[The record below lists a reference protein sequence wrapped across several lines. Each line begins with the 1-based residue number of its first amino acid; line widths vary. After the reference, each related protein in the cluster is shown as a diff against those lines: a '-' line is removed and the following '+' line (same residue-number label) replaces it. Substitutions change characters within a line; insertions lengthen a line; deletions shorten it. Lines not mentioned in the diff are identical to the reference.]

1 MPVSKNRSRMSLSR
15 HGDLLMKYSE
25 APERNTRRETVTSL
39 NSVGRM
45 PRSFL
50 KVRWTSAM
58 PSGLRAGEPLKIT
71 SSMVSPRSW
80 RALCSPITQRMASET
95 LVLPQPFG
103 PMMPVMPPLKSTSVL
118 STNDLK
124 PWRSRRWRNI
134 GAPSLR
140 VAIREGLS
148 DFGDLVVAQGA
159 HVHPELPCSDVADHR
174 RFRGAY
180 PPVDLFDRA
189 SLPLGRHHP
198 TLEARQRQRPAT
210 DLSR

>member
-1 MPVSKNRSRMSLSR
+1 MPVSKKRSRMSLSR
-15 HGDLLMKYSE
+15 HGDLLIEYSE
-25 APERNTRRETVTSL
+25 RPERKTRRETVTSL

-58 PSGLRAGEPLKIT
+58 PSGLRPGEPLKIT
-71 SSMVSPRSW
+71 SSMVSPRSC
-80 RALCSPITQRMASET
+80 RALCSPITQRIASET

-118 STNDLK
+118 STNDLN

-134 GAPSLR
+134 RAPSLR
-140 VAIREGLS
+140 SARAERLGHV
-148 DFGDLVVAQGA
+148 GDLVVADRA

-174 RFRGAY
+174 RLGGTS
-180 PPVDLFDRA
+180 PPVELLGLMA
-189 SLPLGRHHP
+189 LPLGRHHP
-198 TLEARQRQRPAT
+198 TR
-210 DLSR
+210 